1 MGGGVEIRRC
11 VSVLNMLRYK
21 IINSGFKVC
30 SKQTCNAKTCTPPP
44 HERIFPSAT
53 ENDKPYRK
61 KKSFRKVRGL
71 MRLNLEIG
79 VNNYKSLH

>member
-11 VSVLNMLRYK
+11 VSALNMLRYK

-30 SKQTCNAKTCTPPP
+30 SKQICNAKTLTPPP
-44 HERIFPSAT
+44 HEQIFPSAT

>member
-30 SKQTCNAKTCTPPP
+30 SKQTCNAKTCTPL
-44 HERIFPSAT
+44 HTNEYFLQRQKMISLIGKKIIKKGTRINETIPGNWS
-53 ENDKPYRK
+53 K
-61 KKSFRKVRGL
+61 
-71 MRLNLEIG
+71 
-79 VNNYKSLH
+79 

>member
-30 SKQTCNAKTCTPPP
+30 SKQICNAKTLTPPP

-61 KKSFRKVRGL
+61 KKIIQKGTRINETIPGNWSK
-71 MRLNLEIG
+71 
-79 VNNYKSLH
+79 